1 MPGKINWKNDL
12 PFHVSEFLKHTF
24 DVIKTGKPH
33 LIAAAYTYGRE
44 DLIPYM
50 FLTMV
55 DEFKKQ
61 FPEKISKLK
70 YYLERHIELDGDHH
84 SKLSVNMMIILCGKN
99 KVMWDEAYEISK
111 NTLEKR
117 INLWNAVYENISE
130 SSKAYN

>member
-1 MPGKINWKNDL
+1 
-12 PFHVSEFLKHTF
+12 
-24 DVIKTGKPH
+24 
-33 LIAAAYTYGRE
+33 
-44 DLIPYM
+44 
-50 FLTMV
+50 MV